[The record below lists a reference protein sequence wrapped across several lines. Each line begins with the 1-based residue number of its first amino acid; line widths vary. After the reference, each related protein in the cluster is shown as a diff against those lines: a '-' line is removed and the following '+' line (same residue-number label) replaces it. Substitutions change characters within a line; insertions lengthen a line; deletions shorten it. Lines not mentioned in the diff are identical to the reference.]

1 MRTLIAAESSATPY
15 PYFHISRHLAG
26 AATVALGASVAIQ
39 GAAAQTAAPDQ
50 PAPLNQAMG
59 HDDDDQQE
67 IVVTG
72 ARSVVNEKLGGSIQ
86 DAPQS
91 ISLITAKTL
100 QEEGITNLQDALKN
114 VPGVTLNA
122 GEGIARGD
130 TVNLRGFPA
139 FNDFFLDGIRD
150 AGLYTRDSFD
160 LEALEVLKGP
170 SAILF
175 GRGSTGGVINQVTKV
190 AQLDPVQAASLQF
203 GTNSEI
209 RVTGDYD
216 ISIGPAAAIRLNAM
230 VQRSE
235 VADRDDVLN
244 RRWGLAPSIALG
256 IGESDSMTLS
266 YLHQQ
271 QNDRPDA
278 GIPFLSGAPAPV
290 PRNAD
295 FGLISNYFKTDVDI
309 ATLRY
314 KHEFSDDYA
323 IINTARIGNYNFQNE
338 KVSPVF
344 GDGFVTFPGQSPAGI
359 LVGRD
364 DPASSGT
371 QLNLTDQM
379 DFKAHND
386 FGYVTQDLTIGIEI
400 GRETNDL
407 TLYENPFDADNNWVP
422 KTPLLNANPHESL
435 PRVEP
440 VAARNYTAGRVQAAY
455 LIDTLHIGP
464 YVDLT
469 GGARFD
475 RFAATFTGNTL
486 IGSDDGPAGSA
497 NFGRTDNVT
506 SPRAALVVKPTQDI
520 SFYFSYGTSFDP
532 SAEALSLD
540 SGSANIAPVKAETY
554 EVGAKTVWL
563 DGLLTAT
570 AALFRTEVSNAKIS
584 DPERPGIIIDQGN
597 QQVDG
602 IELNVSG
609 RITPDWEILAGYIY
623 LDPKTIGGAD
633 PAANGKLIVN
643 AARNAFNIWTE
654 YYLDDHWEVGTGGNF
669 LGKRYAD
676 LDNTASVPSYFVW
689 NGMVA
694 YKVNDHYSLQMNV
707 TNLTDRRYYDGTYY
721 ADETEN
727 HAIPGAGRTFTFT
740 AKASF

>member
-1 MRTLIAAESSATPY
+1 MRRPDLSAESRF
-15 PYFHISRHLAG
+15 PYFHVARHAVGATTLLVGSAAG
-26 AATVALGASVAIQ
+26 LT
-39 GAAAQTAAPDQ
+39 GAAAQTPAPDQ
-50 PAPLNQAMG
+50 AAE
-59 HDDDDQQE
+59 HDSDDQE
-67 IVVTG
+67 IVVVG
-72 ARSVVNEKLGGSIQ
+72 ARSVVNEKLGGSVQ

-91 ISLITAKTL
+91 INVISAKTL
-100 QEEGITNLQDALKN
+100 QEEAVTNLQDALKN
-114 VPGVTLNA
+114 VPGITLNA

-175 GRGSTGGVINQVTKV
+175 GRGSTGGVINQVTK
-190 AQLDPVQAASLQF
+190 AATLAPVQAGTLQF

-209 RVTGDYD
+209 RLTGDLD
-216 ISIGPAAAIRLNAM
+216 MPIGPTAAIRLNAM
-230 VQRSE
+230 VQRSD

-244 RRWGLAPSIALG
+244 RRWGIAPSIALG
-256 IGESDSMTLS
+256 IGEADTVTLS

-271 QNDRPDA
+271 QHDRPDA

-290 PRNAD
+290 PRDAD
-295 FGLISNYFKTDVDI
+295 FGLISNYFKSDVDI

-323 IINTARIGNYNFQNE
+323 IVNTARVGNYNFQNE
-338 KVSPVF
+338 KVSPVY
-344 GDGFVTFPGQSPAGI
+344 GDDFATFPGQSPVGI

-371 QLNLTDQM
+371 QLNLTDQL
-379 DFKAHND
+379 DFKAHSD

-407 TLYENPFDADNNWVP
+407 TLYENPFDADNSWVP
-422 KTPLLNANPHESL
+422 KTPLLNPNPHESL

-506 SPRAALVVKPTQDI
+506 SPRAALVVKPTQDM

-570 AALFRTEVSNAKIS
+570 AALFRTEVTNAKIS

-623 LDPKTIGGAD
+623 LDPKTLGGAD
-633 PAANGKLIVN
+633 ANANGKMIVN

-707 TNLTDRRYYDGTYY
+707 INLTDKLYFDGTYY

-740 AKASF
+740 AKANF

>member
-1 MRTLIAAESSATPY
+1 MRNPAAAASRV
-15 PYFHISRHLAG
+15 PYFHVARHAVG
-26 AATVALGASVAIQ
+26 ATTLVLSSVAGLS
-39 GAAAQTAAPDQ
+39 GAMAQTASPDQ
-50 PAPLNQAMG
+50 G
-59 HDDDDQQE
+59 TTSHDKDEQEE

-72 ARSVVNEKLGGSIQ
+72 ARSVVNEKLGGSVQ

-91 ISLITAKTL
+91 INIISAKTL
-100 QEEGITNLQDALKN
+100 QAQAVTSLEDALKN
-114 VPGVTLNA
+114 VPGITLNA

-150 AGLYTRDSFD
+150 AGVYTRDSFD

-175 GRGSTGGVINQVTKV
+175 GRGSTGGVINQVTKAPTLV
-190 AQLDPVQAASLQF
+190 PIQAATLQF

-209 RVTGDYD
+209 RATGDYD
-216 ISIGPAAAIRLNAM
+216 MPIGPTAAIRLNAM

-244 RRWGLAPSIALG
+244 RRWGIAPSIALG
-256 IGESDSMTLS
+256 IGEADSVTLS

-271 QNDRPDA
+271 ENDRPDA
-278 GIPFLSGAPAPV
+278 GIPFLGGAPAPV
-290 PRNAD
+290 PRSAD
-295 FGLISNYFKTDVDI
+295 FGLISNYFKTNVDV

-323 IINTARIGNYNFQNE
+323 IINTARIGNYDFQNE
-338 KVSPVF
+338 KVSPVY
-344 GDGFVTFPGQSPAGI
+344 GDGFVTFPGQSPKGI

-371 QLNLTDQM
+371 QLNLTDQL
-379 DFKAHND
+379 DFKAHSD
-386 FGYVTQDLTIGIEI
+386 FGFVTQDLTIGIEI

-407 TLYENPFDADNNWVP
+407 TLYENPFDADNTWVP
-422 KTPLLNANPHESL
+422 KTPLLNPSPHEAL

-455 LIDTLHIGP
+455 LIDTLHIGE

-475 RFAATFTGNTL
+475 RFAATFTGDTL

-506 SPRAALVVKPTQDI
+506 SPRAALVVKPTQDM

-554 EVGAKTVWL
+554 EVGAKTIWL
-563 DGLLTAT
+563 NGALTAT
-570 AALFRTEVSNAKIS
+570 AALFRTDVSNAKIS
-584 DPERPGIIIDQGN
+584 DPERPGVIIDQGN

-609 RITPDWEILAGYIY
+609 HITPDWEILAGYIY

-633 PAANGKLIVN
+633 PDAAGKQIVN

-676 LDNTASVPSYFVW
+676 LDNTASLPSYFVW
-689 NGMVA
+689 NGMVT
-694 YKVNDHYSLQMNV
+694 YKVNERYSLQMNV
-707 TNLTDRRYYDGTYY
+707 TNLLDTRYYDGVYY

-740 AKASF
+740 ARASF

>member
-1 MRTLIAAESSATPY
+1 MRRPDLSAESRF
-15 PYFHISRHLAG
+15 PYFHVARHAVG
-26 AATVALGASVAIQ
+26 ATTLLVGSVAGLT
-39 GAAAQTAAPDQ
+39 GAAAQTPAPDQ
-50 PAPLNQAMG
+50 AAE
-59 HDDDDQQE
+59 HDSDDQE
-67 IVVTG
+67 IVVVG
-72 ARSVVNEKLGGSIQ
+72 ARSVVNEKLGGSVQ

-91 ISLITAKTL
+91 INVISAKTL
-100 QEEGITNLQDALKN
+100 QEEAVTNLQDALKN
-114 VPGVTLNA
+114 VPGITLNA

-175 GRGSTGGVINQVTKV
+175 GRGSTGGVINQVTK
-190 AQLDPVQAASLQF
+190 AATLAPVQAGTLQF

-209 RVTGDYD
+209 RLTGDLD
-216 ISIGPAAAIRLNAM
+216 MPIGPTAAIRLNAM
-230 VQRSE
+230 VQRSD

-244 RRWGLAPSIALG
+244 RRWGVAPSIALG
-256 IGESDSMTLS
+256 IGEADTVTLS

-271 QNDRPDA
+271 QHDRPDA

-290 PRNAD
+290 PRDAD
-295 FGLISNYFKTDVDI
+295 FGLISNYFKSDVDI

-323 IINTARIGNYNFQNE
+323 IVNTARVGNYNFQNE
-338 KVSPVF
+338 KVSPVY
-344 GDGFVTFPGQSPAGI
+344 GDDFTTFPGQSPVGI

-371 QLNLTDQM
+371 QLNLTDQL
-379 DFKAHND
+379 DFKAHSD

-407 TLYENPFDADNNWVP
+407 TLYENPFDTDNTWVP
-422 KTPLLNANPHESL
+422 KTPLLNPNPHESL

-506 SPRAALVVKPTQDI
+506 SPRAALVVKPTQDM

-570 AALFRTEVSNAKIS
+570 AALFRTEVTNAKIS

-623 LDPKTIGGAD
+623 LDPKTLGGAD
-633 PAANGKLIVN
+633 ANANGKMIVN

-707 TNLTDRRYYDGTYY
+707 TNLTDKLYFDGTYY

-740 AKASF
+740 AKANF